1 MFGLFKKKK
10 ETFNTGE
17 IHAFLPQILREKET
31 HLEELLL
38 LQQKIN
44 DKLDASNVVYKKCRR
59 IVLDAEQLLPVIKN
73 DYNENTRNI
82 VMSGGA
88 DTESFLAKKESLI
101 KRIRE
106 TFTTI
111 KYYDYISTEIS
122 GIRTELKT
130 IFDPLQKH
138 LRIMEE
144 EVRESKSLL
153 EKMTPKELE
162 YFKSVSNIEHFS
174 ELEPVFEE
182 RVSSVQSIITSC
194 NDLCDFSTDQVLID
208 SLIKDYN
215 LETGDQRD
223 LEGMFS

>member
-44 DKLDASNVVYKKCRR
+44 DKLDTSNVVYKKCRR

-88 DTESFLAKKESLI
+88 DTESFLAKKENLI
-101 KRIRE
+101 EKIRE

-111 KYYDYISTEIS
+111 KYYDYISTEIN

-223 LEGMFS
+223 LEGIFS